1 MSSDASSPCRIELG
15 GRRPA
20 AVALLTLAML
30 AALALAA
37 SAIPLVPA
45 TALWIAGVGLALL
58 EWRRR
63 RRRPAAMI
71 LHPPD
76 MIELCWPGHEPVQ
89 ARLVRQRR
97 LGPLLLIDVDAER
110 PLRLDCWLPGLP
122 LNASRQLA
130 RQLARMRPDG
140 GDSV

>member
-15 GRRPA
+15 GRGPA
-20 AVALLTLAML
+20 AVALLTLAAL
-30 AALALAA
+30 AAVALGA
-37 SAIPLVPA
+37 SAIPALQAVLLWTGGAAVALV
-45 TALWIAGVGLALL
+45 
-58 EWRRR
+58 EWHRRR
-63 RRRPAAMI
+63 LRPQAMV

-76 MIELCWPGHEPVQ
+76 AVELCWPGHEPVQ
-89 ARLVRQRR
+89 AKLVRQRR
-97 LGPLLLIDVDAER
+97 LGPLLLLDLDAGHR
-110 PLRLDCWLPGLP
+110 LRVDCWLPGLP